1 MANLLVDKTA
11 AAATT
16 PLAAA
21 TTPPPAATTPLA
33 AATTT
38 PLAAATTPL
47 AAATTKT
54 ITTLMT
60 LIYRCGTMG
69 THQIAQHCDH
79 LM

>member
-11 AAATT
+11 AAA
-16 PLAAA
+16 
-21 TTPPPAATTPLA
+21 ATTPLA
-33 AATTT
+33 AATT

-47 AAATTKT
+47 AAATTKKT
-54 ITTLMT
+54 TTLMT
-60 LIYRCGTMG
+60 LIYRCGTMR